1 MDILLQHRVDRLEA
15 MVLAIIGL
23 VGQGPFVKA
32 DPTTVKVQEDL
43 WTAMIE
49 IAAEMAAEKRTPSV

>member
-1 MDILLQHRVDRLEA
+1 